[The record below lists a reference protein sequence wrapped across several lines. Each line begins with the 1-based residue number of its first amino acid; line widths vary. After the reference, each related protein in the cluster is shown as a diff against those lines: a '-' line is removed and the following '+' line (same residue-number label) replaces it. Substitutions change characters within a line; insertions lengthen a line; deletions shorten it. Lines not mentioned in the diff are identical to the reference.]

1 MRVASDAV
9 DGAITVAYH
18 GVLIVSTDLIDML
31 KLPIN
36 QNTEDYSTSLTC
48 IVVVFE
54 AVLYTARFQAS
65 AFNSPLKVV
74 LVQDSVRC

>member
-1 MRVASDAV
+1 MASDAV

-18 GVLIVSTDLIDML
+18 GVLIVPADLIDML

-48 IVVVFE
+48 IVVIFE
-54 AVLYTARFQAS
+54 AVLYTALFQAS

-74 LVQDSVRC
+74 LVQDSARC

>member
-1 MRVASDAV
+1 MASDAV
-9 DGAITVAYH
+9 DGAITVAYR
-18 GVLIVSTDLIDML
+18 GALIAPTDLIDIL
-31 KLPIN
+31 KLPTN
-36 QNTEDYSTSLTC
+36 QNTEDYSASLTC

-54 AVLYTARFQAS
+54 AVLYTARFRAS